1 MSDAIRITFNGDLV
15 EIMKN
20 TKLIDF
26 LHIENISGRFLA
38 VINDEVIPKSAHDS
52 TVLKEGDKL
61 DIMSPISGG

>member
-20 TKLIDF
+20 TRLIDF
-26 LHIENISGRFLA
+26 LHIENISGRFLS